1 MRRNVLIG
9 MLFVIMGIAFLVYG
23 LLPKKNVEVVVA
35 KARYIE
41 TTSDN
46 RHTHNNKQ
54 KVINYYAHFDMDGQ
68 EVEVYLGS
76 SAKNIERDEN
86 DMVVLYRAEDGT
98 DWHLS
103 EATARASSKL
113 FFIIVGS
120 FATFLS
126 VVYVLMTIVINKK
139 N

>member
-9 MLFVIMGIAFLVYG
+9 ILFVIMGIAFLVYG
-23 LLPKKNVEVVVA
+23 LIPKKNVEVVSA
-35 KARYIE
+35 RARYLE

-46 RHTHNNKQ
+46 RRIHNNKQ

-86 DMVVLYRAEDGT
+86 DMTVLYRAEDGT

-113 FFIIVGS
+113 FFIIAGS
-120 FATFLS
+120 FTTFLS
-126 VVYVLMTIVINKK
+126 AVYVLVAVIINKK